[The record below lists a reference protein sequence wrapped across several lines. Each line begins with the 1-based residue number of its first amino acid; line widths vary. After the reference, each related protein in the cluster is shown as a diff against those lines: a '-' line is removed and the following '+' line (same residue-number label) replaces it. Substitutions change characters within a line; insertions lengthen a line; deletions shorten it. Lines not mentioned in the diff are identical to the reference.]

1 MQVEDKASILVVD
14 DNPAKRL
21 ALVSVLEQLNQNLVV
36 AESGRDALRLLL
48 SHEYALI
55 LLDVQMPDMDGFE
68 TAALIRSRKQSE
80 VTPIIFVTAYSRG
93 ETDMLHGYSE
103 GAVDYVFT
111 PIIPEILRAKVS
123 VFVDLYRKTQVI
135 KRHEE
140 DLENLV
146 EQRTAALTAE
156 IAERK
161 RAEARITRLNRVYA
175 VLSGINTTI
184 VRVREPQELFDE
196 ACRIAVEHGKFS
208 FAWIGTLDADTR
220 QVTPVARAGRDD
232 GYLDQINLTAMAD
245 TPGNCRL
252 TAEAITQ
259 AKPVICNDIATDD
272 RMNGWRSEALN
283 RGYRSVAVFP
293 LMLGARP
300 VGVFLL
306 YAPEA
311 DVFDE
316 EEMRLLIEMAGDI
329 SFALDHIQKEERLNY
344 LAYFDAITGLPN
356 RALFHER
363 VEQRIGAAHRD
374 RKVFSVIMLDLERFS
389 SINESLG
396 RQAGT
401 VCYASSRSG

>member
-146 EQRTAALTAE
+146 EQRTAAVAWFRLPF
-156 IAERK
+156 RCV
-161 RAEARITRLNRVYA
+161 RADSRDASTRPPRLGVARIR
-175 VLSGINTTI
+175 SGA
-184 VRVREPQELFDE
+184 QYSG
-196 ACRIAVEHGKFS
+196 CR
-208 FAWIGTLDADTR
+208 
-220 QVTPVARAGRDD
+220 
-232 GYLDQINLTAMAD
+232 
-245 TPGNCRL
+245 
-252 TAEAITQ
+252 
-259 AKPVICNDIATDD
+259 
-272 RMNGWRSEALN
+272 
-283 RGYRSVAVFP
+283 
-293 LMLGARP
+293 
-300 VGVFLL
+300 
-306 YAPEA
+306 
-311 DVFDE
+311 
-316 EEMRLLIEMAGDI
+316 
-329 SFALDHIQKEERLNY
+329 
-344 LAYFDAITGLPN
+344 
-356 RALFHER
+356 
-363 VEQRIGAAHRD
+363 
-374 RKVFSVIMLDLERFS
+374 
-389 SINESLG
+389 
-396 RQAGT
+396 
-401 VCYASSRSG
+401 ASSRGPWRFR